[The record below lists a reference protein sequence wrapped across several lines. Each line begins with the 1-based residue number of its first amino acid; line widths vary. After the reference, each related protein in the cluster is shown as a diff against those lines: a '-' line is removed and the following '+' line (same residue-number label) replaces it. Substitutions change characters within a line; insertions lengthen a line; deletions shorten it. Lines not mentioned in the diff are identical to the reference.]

1 VISAVLETPII
12 TPQVFADLRN
22 QGLSV
27 AKIASKL
34 GVNYRYLNRL
44 ANKWFRDGILL
55 EYYNTALHKL
65 EKGVSVAVIA
75 FNQRIP
81 VYNLVKSVEPLSA
94 YYTPIPKPVLILYF
108 ETDCNTFVE
117 KLARSSISRFSTI
130 VLCEKLAN
138 SMRVREVY
146 SELAVKLELDK
157 NVNKVNDGFDE
168 LIVKTYFQACN
179 PPLQA
184 SCNAKAISKYLKQY
198 MKVSTFK
205 NHFYRHVREVAVWKR
220 VLYRPINREYGIL
233 LLQAPCTETGE
244 SLISK
249 LAELGLIVGVD
260 AVNML
265 SADPFIAILH
275 VWFDPDKV
283 WDPGLTHNK
292 AEYAKYELY
301 VVEKIA

>member
-1 VISAVLETPII
+1 VILAVSEIPVI

-27 AKIASKL
+27 AGIAGKL

-65 EKGVSVAVIA
+65 ENGVSVAVIA

-81 VYNLVKSVEPLSA
+81 VYSLVKSVEPLSA
-94 YYTPIPKPVLILYF
+94 YYTPLPKPVLILYF
-108 ETDCNTFVE
+108 EAECNALIE
-117 KLARSSISRFSTI
+117 KLARSTISRFTTI
-130 VLCEKLAN
+130 ALCEKLVN
-138 SMRVREVY
+138 SMIVHEVY
-146 SELAVKLELDK
+146 SKLSIKLELDRS
-157 NVNKVNDGFDE
+157 VGRVSDSFDE

-179 PPLQA
+179 PPIQA
-184 SCNAKAISKYLKQY
+184 SCNAKAVLEYLKQY
-198 MKVSTFK
+198 MKASTFK
-205 NHFYRHVREVAVWKR
+205 NHFYRHVREVAIWKR
-220 VLYRPINREYGIL
+220 VLYRPINRDYGIL
-233 LLQAPCTETGE
+233 LLQAPCIETGE

-260 AVNML
+260 IVNML
-265 SADPFIAILH
+265 STDPFIAILH

-283 WDPGLTHNK
+283 WDPGLFHNE